1 MEKIFPKTTI
11 TEAPLKVMIQRK
23 KINGLKDINKKVVVF
38 GRKINVLMNAR
49 EN

>member
-1 MEKIFPKTTI
+1 MEKYFPKI
-11 TEAPLKVMIQRK
+11 TMIEAPLKVMIQRK
-23 KINGLKDINKKVVVF
+23 KLNGLKEINKKVVVF